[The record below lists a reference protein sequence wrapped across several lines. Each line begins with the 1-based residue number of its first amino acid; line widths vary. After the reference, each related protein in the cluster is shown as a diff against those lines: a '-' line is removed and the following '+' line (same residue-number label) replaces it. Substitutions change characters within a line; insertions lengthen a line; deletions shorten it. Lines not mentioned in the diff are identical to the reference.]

1 MTAASLGT
9 DESDAPYFQTPR
21 GGMKNSRDS
30 MGAACNWQSAIRGL
44 HFVTGSHQ
52 QTAEEYR
59 RRFLLKAADQE
70 KLARISRMNPNQELN
85 EMIVYFVRICGG
97 ALANCQL
104 LIASCLAEC

>member
-59 RRFLLKAADQE
+59 RRFPLMAADQE
-70 KLARISRMNPNQELN
+70 ELAENFANEHESRTKRNDRLFRSNLRLS
-85 EMIVYFVRICGG
+85 FW
-97 ALANCQL
+97 
-104 LIASCLAEC
+104 LIASC